1 MTYIGIDVSK
11 DTFVVAYSP
20 GKTCRTRTFRNTT
33 KGIHEFIRTIS
44 KDEHH
49 KDEHH
54 CVMEGTGN
62 YSALLVYLLSEAG
75 ITTSIE
81 NPLKVKN
88 FACVMLSTVKTDE
101 VDARLIALY
110 GEKMNPLPYK
120 LRSDDI
126 LTLKQKRTVIRQFKK
141 QLIATKNLK
150 GSMEVL
156 PFFDSKCR
164 KSTEQTIAFLEK
176 QVKHLEEDLSVLA
189 KSEYKK
195 QMDLLTSAKG
205 IGVTLA
211 AALIIATSGFTYF
224 DNAKQLTRYLGLSPT
239 YQQSSTSVNF
249 KGHINRNGDS
259 SLRSQLYVAAFSS
272 LRCNTECKA
281 CYDRLRSN
289 GKPGKVAVIAVAN
302 KLVRQAFA
310 VVTQEKPYVDG
321 YISTLKSTPA
331 SSESDKG

>member
-11 DTFVVAYSP
+11 ATFVVAYSP
-20 GKTCRTRTFRNTT
+20 EKTSRTRTFKNTAN
-33 KGIHEFIRTIS
+33 GIHEFIRTIS

-49 KDEHH
+49 
-54 CVMEGTGN
+54 CVMEATGN
-62 YSALLVYLLSEAG
+62 YSSLLVYLLSEAG
-75 ITTSIE
+75 IATSLE

-88 FACVMLSTVKTDE
+88 FARAMLSTVKTDE
-101 VDARLIALY
+101 IDARLIALY
-110 GEKMNPLPYK
+110 GEKMQPAPYK
-120 LRSDDI
+120 LRSDAI
-126 LTLKQKRTVIRQFKK
+126 LTLKQKRTVIRQLKK

-164 KSTEQTIAFLEK
+164 KSIEQTIAFLAK
-176 QVKHLEEDLSVLA
+176 QVKHLEDDLAVLA
-189 KSEYKK
+189 DSEYKK
-195 QMDLLTSAKG
+195 QMDLLTSIKG

-211 AALIIATSGFTYF
+211 AALIMTTGGFTYF
-224 DNAKQLTRYLGLSPT
+224 GNAKQLTRYLGLSPT
-239 YQQSSTSVNF
+239 YQQSGTSVNF

-259 SLRSQLYVAAFSS
+259 TLRSQLYVAAFSS
-272 LRCNTECKA
+272 LRCNAECRA

-310 VVTQEKPYVDG
+310 VVKQEKPYVDG
-321 YISTLKSTPA
+321 YVSTLRSTPA
-331 SSESDKG
+331 SSETGKG